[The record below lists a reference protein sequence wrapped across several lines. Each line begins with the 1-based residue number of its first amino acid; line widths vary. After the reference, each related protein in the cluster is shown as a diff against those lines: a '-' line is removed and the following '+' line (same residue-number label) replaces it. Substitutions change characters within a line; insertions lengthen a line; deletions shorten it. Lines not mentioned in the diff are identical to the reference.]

1 MCLPENGL
9 PVKCTFLA
17 NCPTLFHLLEW
28 KKREVEVFLR
38 EKSCGFE
45 GFEPKV
51 ICPSNFIIFLNFF
64 LNFFNSSNF
73 FYIFYIFLIQVIFFN
88 CPSNFFLNSDLL
100 SQTIRSGRISATST
114 NFTETTAFFQ
124 CSNESSTR
132 TRKSAHCTVSN
143 GRQ

>member
-1 MCLPENGL
+1 LDGLAVIFEEEPHMCLPENGL

-51 ICPSNFIIFLNFF
+51 N
-64 LNFFNSSNF
+64 
-73 FYIFYIFLIQVIFFN
+73 
-88 CPSNFFLNSDLL
+88 
-100 SQTIRSGRISATST
+100 
-114 NFTETTAFFQ
+114 
-124 CSNESSTR
+124 
-132 TRKSAHCTVSN
+132 
-143 GRQ
+143 